1 MLFHEISVRKPGAIE
16 QTEVLKRTVDV
27 GLSLGNAV
35 LPEIILG
42 ISFLTYKNG
51 GNDVNFSRL
60 LCGLEIRKK
69 KQENKKDKTHCLAH
83 NSCSMNSACSYV
95 CGGCCYE
102 NVEKLRACY
111 DIFPS
116 YLLLANVFKYR
127 RKAALWSSLFLILKI
142 LNPLLPICQE

>member
-35 LPEIILG
+35 LPEVILG
-42 ISFLTYKNG
+42 ISFLTYENG

-69 KQENKKDKTHCLAH
+69 KAGKQK
-83 NSCSMNSACSYV
+83 
-95 CGGCCYE
+95 
-102 NVEKLRACY
+102 RQ
-111 DIFPS
+111 
-116 YLLLANVFKYR
+116 
-127 RKAALWSSLFLILKI
+127 
-142 LNPLLPICQE
+142 NPLPCT